1 MIDKN
6 KRFIYEIRFSLLLDK
21 MAVLKN
27 FHLEEDLIEE
37 LKERAAIEDRSQS
50 SIVRR
55 AIKKYL
61 EVKNAEPKE

>member
-1 MIDKN
+1 
-6 KRFIYEIRFSLLLDK
+6 